1 MLAPWKKPRKHIK
14 KQRHHSLTKVHLAK
28 AMIFPVV
35 MYGCETQTIKK
46 AEHWRT
52 DAFELW
58 CWRRLLTVPWTA
70 RRSNQSF
77 QKEINPEYSLEGL
90 MLKLK
95 LPHFGHLM
103 QRTNSLE
110 KTLRLGKIEDR
121 RRMGQQRIRCSEGI
135 TNSMD
140 MNLSKLR
147 EMVRDREAWHAAV
160 HGVTK
165 SQIQLSDWTTT
176 WGLFAACGI

>member
-1 MLAPWKKPRKHIK
+1 
-14 KQRHHSLTKVHLAK
+14 
-28 AMIFPVV
+28 
-35 MYGCETQTIKK
+35 
-46 AEHWRT
+46 
-52 DAFELW
+52 
-58 CWRRLLTVPWTA
+58 
-70 RRSNQSF
+70 
-77 QKEINPEYSLEGL
+77 

-165 SQIQLSDWTTT
+165 SQIQLSD
-176 WGLFAACGI
+176 